1 MELTDTALRVLGL
14 DKVAGGRVEIN
25 RGQRATSLYYEW
37 VLACTDGMA
46 SKKHISLFV
55 ESESPVPFV
64 SLLELI
70 KELNKRFIFY
80 ADIDICALSGFDGV
94 LVLVLH
100 DSTVHDSRV
109 TMSTFETRN
118 VVEPSEDWGE

>member
-14 DKVAGGRVEIN
+14 DTVARGKVEI
-25 RGQRATSLYYEW
+25 TSNDRFKMGYEW
-37 VLACTDGMA
+37 ALACSDGMA

-64 SLLELI
+64 SLRDLI
-70 KELNKRFIFY
+70 KDLNKRFIFY
-80 ADIDICALSGFDGV
+80 GDIDICALAGFDGV

-100 DSTVHDSRV
+100 DSTVHDSQV
-109 TMSTFETRN
+109 TMSTFETEN
-118 VVEPSEDWGE
+118 VVEPENENWGE